1 MSRLWIVALSV
12 ALLVAAIVAG
22 LWQLRSWVQNYGDA
36 VVVAADTTFTVE
48 PGSTLPGLLQS
59 LRDQQI
65 ITETTRLSAWLRQQQ
80 TGACLKAGEH
90 RLLAGATAAD
100 LARELCRA
108 PQRQGLRV
116 TLREG
121 LTRWEVADL
130 LAEAGVC
137 DRDAF
142 LQAVEARS
150 VMVQNLASVDAEGW
164 LFPDTYEFFPDTPP
178 EQVVERLVSEATQTV
193 TALLQQYP
201 EQAAALQNDW
211 GVDVH
216 ELMAL
221 ASLVEA
227 EAAVADERALIAR
240 VFLNR
245 LRADMRMQSDPT
257 CTYTPELYGQPAT
270 PTACRDASNRWST
283 YTHDGLPPTP
293 VNSPGRASIEAVLN
307 HADDARALYFVAV
320 GDGSR
325 RHRFASSLAEHSR
338 NVDAYREAVR
348 AREN

>member
-1 MSRLWIVALSV
+1 MSRLWVVGFSV
-12 ALLVAAIVAG
+12 TLLVSVVVLG
-22 LWQLRSWVQNYGDA
+22 LWQLRSWVQNYGDTI
-36 VVVAADTTFTVE
+36 VVTEGAPFTVE
-48 PGSTLPGLLQS
+48 PGDTLPALLER
-59 LRDQQI
+59 LHEQQLLG
-65 ITETTRLSAWLRQQQ
+65 ETTRLGAWLRQQQ

-90 RLLAGATAAD
+90 RLAAGATAAD
-100 LARELCRA
+100 FARELCRV
-108 PQRQGLRV
+108 PHREGTRI

-130 LAEAGVC
+130 LAEAGIC
-137 DRDAF
+137 EREAF
-142 LQAVEARS
+142 LQAVEART
-150 VMVQNLASVDAEGW
+150 VTVAELTSVDAEGW
-164 LFPDTYEFFPDTPP
+164 LFPDTYDFFPNTAP
-178 EQVVERLVSEATQTV
+178 EEVVERLVSEASETV
-193 TALLQQYP
+193 TSLLQQYP
-201 EQAAALQNDW
+201 EQAAALQNEW

-245 LRADMRMQSDPT
+245 LKADMRMQSDPT

-270 PTACRDASNRWST
+270 PAACRDASNRWST
-283 YTHDGLPPTP
+283 YTNDGLPPTP

-307 HADDARALYFVAV
+307 PADDPDVLYFVAV

-338 NVDAYREAVR
+338 NVDAYREAVQ

>member
-1 MSRLWIVALSV
+1 MSRLWVVSLSV
-12 ALLVAAIVAG
+12 TLLVAVVVLG
-22 LWQLRSWVQNYGDA
+22 LWRLRSWVQNYGDTI
-36 VVVAADTTFTVE
+36 VVTEGVLFTVE
-48 PGSTLPGLLQS
+48 PGDTLPALLER
-59 LRDQQI
+59 LHEQQLLGD
-65 ITETTRLSAWLRQQQ
+65 TTRLGAWLRQQQ

-90 RLLAGATAAD
+90 RLAAGATAAD
-100 LARELCRA
+100 LARELCRV
-108 PQRQGLRV
+108 PQREGTRI

-130 LAEAGVC
+130 LAEAGIC
-137 DRDAF
+137 ERDAF
-142 LQAVEARS
+142 LQAVDART
-150 VMVQNLASVDAEGW
+150 VTVAELTSVDAEGW
-164 LFPDTYEFFPDTPP
+164 LFPDTYEFFPNTIP
-178 EQVVERLVSEATQTV
+178 EQVVERLVTEATQTV
-193 TALLQQYP
+193 TSLLQEYP

-245 LRADMRMQSDPT
+245 LKADMRMQSDPT

-270 PTACRDASNRWST
+270 PAACRDASNRWST
-283 YTHDGLPPTP
+283 YTNDGLPPTP

-307 HADDARALYFVAV
+307 PADDPDVLYFVAV

>member
-1 MSRLWIVALSV
+1 MTRLWLVGLAV
-12 ALLVAAIVAG
+12 ALLVGAVVCG
-22 LWQLRSWVQNYGDA
+22 LWQLRSWVQNYGDT
-36 VVVAADTTFTVE
+36 VVVESAASFRVE
-48 PGSTLPGLLQS
+48 AGATLPAVLQT
-59 LRDQQI
+59 LHDQQVI
-65 ITETTRLSAWLRQQQ
+65 GETLRLGAWLRQQQ
-80 TGACLKAGEH
+80 TGACLKAGDH
-90 RLLAGATAAD
+90 RVRAGATAAD
-100 LARELCRA
+100 LAMELCRA
-108 PQRQGLRV
+108 PQREGVRI

-130 LAEAGVC
+130 LAEAGIC
-137 DRDAF
+137 ERDAF
-142 LQAVEARS
+142 LQVVEARS
-150 VMVQNLASVDAEGW
+150 ITLQELASVDAEGW
-164 LFPDTYEFFPDTPP
+164 LFPDTYEFFPGTAP
-178 EQVVERLVSEATQTV
+178 EQVVERLVSEATETV
-193 TALLQQYP
+193 TALLEQYP
-201 EQAAALQNDW
+201 EQATALQSEW

-245 LRADMRMQSDPT
+245 LKADMRMQSDPT

-270 PTACRDASNRWST
+270 PAACRDSSNRWNT
-283 YTHDGLPPTP
+283 YTRDGLPPTP

-307 HADDARALYFVAV
+307 HANDANALYFVAV